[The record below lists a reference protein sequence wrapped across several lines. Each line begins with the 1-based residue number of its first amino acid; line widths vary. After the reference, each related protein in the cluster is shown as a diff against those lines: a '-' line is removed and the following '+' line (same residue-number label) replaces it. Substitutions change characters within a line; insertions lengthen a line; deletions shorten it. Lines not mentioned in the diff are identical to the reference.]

1 MSTLGFPDSLGGSG
15 IPMEA
20 KGFQRILNQNRIPK
34 VLWVAIGFQIFLE
47 SCGPG
52 GGIPRVLW

>member
-1 MSTLGFPDSLGGSG
+1 MD
-15 IPMEA
+15 A

-34 VLWVAIGFQIFLE
+34 VLWVATGFQVFLE